1 MIYKQILLPFWKKYY
16 DYEFLIGD
24 SNKSAFSIL
33 KNIKEQIALSGP
45 AKSGKKHLA
54 SLASKEFGFDCFLL
68 SAFDSKKFLDQYEE
82 LKKNNKPAVWII
94 DMDLNLVVKDI
105 RSRICAMFQAEI
117 EELSDDLFFSIFENR
132 LKRLSIPL
140 KVDWF
145 NCCFSWMPKT
155 FFALDSCVEFISA
168 NPGVSHKALKQF
180 ILESFK

>member
-68 SAFDSKKFLDQYEE
+68 SAFLHRQRRTCSTQLRLEYRHLGECKSPAMEKESRAMDDQGRRQTS
-82 LKKNNKPAVWII
+82 LP
-94 DMDLNLVVKDI
+94 
-105 RSRICAMFQAEI
+105 
-117 EELSDDLFFSIFENR
+117 SIH
-132 LKRLSIPL
+132 
-140 KVDWF
+140 
-145 NCCFSWMPKT
+145 
-155 FFALDSCVEFISA
+155 
-168 NPGVSHKALKQF
+168 SHRP
-180 ILESFK
+180 SFCLWT